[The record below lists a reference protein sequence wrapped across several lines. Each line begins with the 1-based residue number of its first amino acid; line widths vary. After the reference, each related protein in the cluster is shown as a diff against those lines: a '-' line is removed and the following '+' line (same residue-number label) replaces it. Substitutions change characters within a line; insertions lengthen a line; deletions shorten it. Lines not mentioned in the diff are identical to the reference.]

1 MTALPST
8 GKSFPKRCLS
18 VEPPQ
23 QSTGCQQHP
32 CPPCTAPAS
41 PQHRPAEPPLF
52 QQQHRGD
59 AEQLWCYTHHQAHL
73 GLSEPRRSVPAAGTA
88 LSALAQPGSSV
99 CAARFGAGVPL
110 STGAVPFCRGSFG
123 TQGTARRGGRP
134 ALCLHPP
141 EIHHFSNK
149 DLKAPDFPPQFVC
162 GVPNLHTQRA
172 QSLLSRLQ
180 ESQRQAWKGSGSSNI
195 SH

>member
-18 VEPPQ
+18 VEHPPAK
-23 QSTGCQQHP
+23 HWV
-32 CPPCTAPAS
+32 PATPLPS
-41 PQHRPAEPPLF
+41 LHRPSLPQHRPAEPPLF

-73 GLSEPRRSVPAAGTA
+73 SLSEPRRSAPAAGTA

-110 STGAVPFCRGSFG
+110 STGAVPFGRGSFG

-149 DLKAPDFPPQFVC
+149 DLKAPDFPPQFVR